1 MMTTF
6 SKKTLSMAAGLV
18 LAGMALSGC
27 SGASEASGET
37 SPPAPSSPAASST
50 APSPKTE
57 AVAAAGGWITWEDYQ
72 QDPAKYAGTDVVLFF
87 NASWC
92 PTCQNTVKSLDA
104 AKADFPSGLTVVSV
118 DYDTATDLKKQY
130 GVTTQHTF
138 VQIDPD
144 GAEVQKWSGTESVDA
159 IQAKV

>member
-1 MMTTF
+1 MLTHPM
-6 SKKTLSMAAGLV
+6 KALLSTAGVGLV
-18 LAGMALSGC
+18 VAISGC
-27 SGASEASGET
+27 SNPADTSQPTAAPTSAAAT
-37 SPPAPSSPAASST
+37 MSPPASPAAE
-50 APSPKTE
+50 P
-57 AVAAAGGWITWEDYQ
+57 VAASGGWITWDDYQ
-72 QDPAKYAGTDVVLFF
+72 QDPAAYADTDVVLFF

-104 AKADFPSGLTVVSV
+104 VKADFPAGLTVVSV

-138 VQIDPD
+138 VLIEPD
-144 GAEVQKWSGTESVDA
+144 GSEVRKWTGTESVEA

>member
-1 MMTTF
+1 MMRNSLTKF
-6 SKKTLSMAAGLV
+6 LLAGSAVAV
-18 LAGMALSGC
+18 LAGC
-27 SGASEASGET
+27 SSASTSEA
-37 SPPAPSSPAASST
+37 PMSSPAAASS
-50 APSPKTE
+50 APAPTSAEP
-57 AVAAAGGWITWEDYQ
+57 VATAGGWITWDDYQ
-72 QDPAKYAGTDVVLFF
+72 KDKQKYADSDVVLFF

-138 VQIDPD
+138 VQVDSSGNAIN
-144 GAEVQKWSGTESVDA
+144 KWSGTETVEA